1 MRALALAMA
10 WLVCAV
16 APLRAADSVQV
27 GTTFSITDLPFFIA
41 QSRGYF
47 TNENLTVNFINFDS
61 AARMIAPL
69 ASGDLDVAAGGPS
82 AALYNSIARNMHSP
96 VCMSTDRE

>member
-10 WLVCAV
+10 WLVCAA

-41 QSRGYF
+41 QARG
-47 TNENLTVNFINFDS
+47 
-61 AARMIAPL
+61 
-69 ASGDLDVAAGGPS
+69 
-82 AALYNSIARNMHSP
+82 
-96 VCMSTDRE
+96 